1 MSGAG
6 STRAAGRDG
15 AARAWPV
22 ALLSLVP
29 LWVVSSAASRGQG
42 FVFFAAG
49 TVMLALALGAFARGR
64 RDVLYR
70 YAYLLVLAAA
80 AALAFEGAL
89 YVRPTLLRGRL
100 ANIAYN
106 GYHWQRGGIYELDRH
121 RGPVLRPRVRRT
133 MYWNGHWWRHESG
146 DEGWRGATVARADA
160 VFLGDSMIYG
170 HGVEEPETVPAR
182 FAARTGRIAVNL
194 GQQGTC
200 QIQSLLTLARH
211 APRLRPRVVFA
222 SLHFTDL
229 AEVARYYD
237 DEELRR
243 FADAPDGSRYEPA
256 VRAEYRPRPWWDP
269 VAFWSRRVALPLRC
283 SGLAGTIA
291 RYNRPS
297 ARASDHVARDPF
309 VPTDADIESRL
320 PELEP
325 DGSGTA
331 RLPWRAE
338 RRAVRE
344 MKRLCDGLGARLVV
358 LDLGYPRGFSR
369 ASEELAREVGAL
381 YSDAGR
387 QVLARSRAGERVYL
401 ADDGHWS
408 PAGSDAM
415 AEVLARDARIE
426 D

>member
-1 MSGAG
+1 M
-6 STRAAGRDG
+6 
-15 AARAWPV
+15 
-22 ALLSLVP
+22 
-29 LWVVSSAASRGQG
+29 VSSAASRGQG

-49 TVMLALALGAFARGR
+49 AVVLALALRAFARGR
-64 RDVLYR
+64 RAVLYR

-89 YVRPTLLRGRL
+89 YLRPTLLRGRL

-106 GYHWQRGGIYELDRH
+106 GYHWQRGGIYELDGH

-146 DEGWRGATVARADA
+146 DEGWRGATVTRADA

-256 VRAEYRPRPWWDP
+256 VRPEYRPRPWWHP
-269 VAFWSRRVALPLRC
+269 VAFWSRRIALPLRC

-291 RYNRPS
+291 RYNRPG
-297 ARASDHVARDPF
+297 ARASDHVPRDPF
-309 VPTDADIESRL
+309 VPTDADLESRL

-325 DGSGTA
+325 EGSGAA

-344 MKRLCDGLGARLVV
+344 MKRLCDGLGARLVRA
-358 LDLGYPRGFSR
+358 GPRLSARLR
-369 ASEELAREVGAL
+369 AGDGGAGARGRRSLQRRGATGARAVPGGRKGL
-381 YSDAGR
+381 PGGRWPLEPGR
-387 QVLARSRAGERVYL
+387 QRRDRRAAGPRRDDRLGQAASAPAETFDSASRT
-401 ADDGHWS
+401 S
-408 PAGSDAM
+408 P
-415 AEVLARDARIE
+415 IFW
-426 D
+426 